1 LSFTKFT
8 ARAAPFFSS
17 FYHFLNENYKI
28 FSIFKWLHF
37 SGAGQIDEGELG
49 FHLQWQKEYVLKL
62 IEIVPLIFK
71 RGTEIQLIFATHSP
85 ISLSDLPNE
94 HITFLK
100 KDDNRNAIVQDQM
113 DKSTFSANIHDIL
126 KNSFFLTDGFMGS
139 FAQHKINALISELR
153 VTENPNLQAI
163 KETPDQLWEDNASY
177 DYAKKLI
184 SNIDEPILRMKLEE
198 LFSAKY
204 HAQDKT
210 IRDIDAQIAY
220 LENRKKQIQKNDY
233 NQR

>member
-1 LSFTKFT
+1 MFAAYILNTFVFAHAAQNLYYLSFTKFT

-71 RGTEIQLIFATHSP
+71 RGTEIQLIYATHSP

-139 FAQHKINALISELR
+139 FAQHKINGAYFTNETRRTFFCQISCSR
-153 VTENPNLQAI
+153 QNH
-163 KETPDQLWEDNASY
+163 SRY
-177 DYAKKLI
+177 
-184 SNIDEPILRMKLEE
+184 
-198 LFSAKY
+198 
-204 HAQDKT
+204 
-210 IRDIDAQIAY
+210 
-220 LENRKKQIQKNDY
+220 
-233 NQR
+233 